1 MTPNFSLLT
10 GFLISGVIVLY
21 SYKLGFLTFSG
32 GIASTVVGTMVLGL
46 GGLNWAIVLLWFFF
60 SSSILSK
67 IGEKEKD
74 RLNLLWSKGNKRDAW
89 QVLANGGV
97 ASLLVI
103 GHKISPEPIWYFLFI
118 STMAAVTADTWG
130 TEIGILSKSSVHSI
144 LNFRKVPK
152 GTSGGITLPGSSA
165 SLLGSL
171 SIAVLGILS
180 PFAPYEIKPE
190 TIVLVTLAG
199 FSASLVDSV
208 AGSTIQSRYVCPVCS
223 DITERKVHC
232 NQNSSLKSGWKF
244 INNDAVNFICSLF
257 GSLFGYIF
265 FPARIF
271 PEGIFLLKN
280 IYFII

>member
-1 MTPNFSLLT
+1 MTPIVSLLT
-10 GFLISGVIVLY
+10 GFLVTGVIVFC

-67 IGEKEKD
+67 IGKKEKD
-74 RLNLLWSKGNKRDAW
+74 ALSSLWVKGDKREAW
-89 QVLANGGV
+89 QVLANGVV
-97 ASLLVI
+97 ASALVI
-103 GHKISPEPIWYFLFI
+103 GHKISPEPIWYLLFI
-118 STMAAVTADTWG
+118 STIAAVTADTWG
-130 TEIGILSKSSVHSI
+130 TEIGVLSSSSVLSI
-144 LNFRKVPK
+144 LNFKKVPK
-152 GTSGGITLPGSSA
+152 GSSGGITLLGSSA

-171 SIAVLGILS
+171 SVAILGILS

-190 TIVLVTLAG
+190 PIVLLALAG

-208 AGSTIQSRYVCPVCS
+208 AGAAIQSRYFCTVCS
-223 DITERKVHC
+223 DITEKKIHC

-244 INNDAVNFICSLF
+244 INNDAVNFLCSLS

-265 FPARIF
+265 FSCQNF
-271 PEGIFLLKN
+271 S
-280 IYFII
+280 